1 MSPHPTPAGLTG
13 AGDALAVPV
22 STWLRPS
29 PMPQGSHP
37 DCTAVCLPALSM
49 QCRRPRP
56 PGRTSHPAGP
66 RAGQGRDSG
75 HCQALGP
82 EEDRESGLP
91 AVTPQA
97 WDRREW
103 VRGARAAQR
112 DVPWAPPGGCGEEP
126 AAGAG
131 PRVGLQAPAQRGVGG
146 ASAPPL
152 SRGLNPAGVAGTGP
166 DLSLGLA
173 PGPGGGGRAACFSG
187 LRGP

>member
-1 MSPHPTPAGLTG
+1 MTFEGRCPPTP
-13 AGDALAVPV
+13 
-22 STWLRPS
+22 LRRDSPERGMPWPS
-29 PMPQGSHP
+29 
-37 DCTAVCLPALSM
+37 LS
-49 QCRRPRP
+49 P
-56 PGRTSHPAGP
+56 PGFTPAP
-66 RAGQGRDSG
+66 CPKEATQTAQPPAYQLCPCSAADPDHQEAGQGRDSG

-97 WDRREW
+97 WDSREW

-152 SRGLNPAGVAGTGP
+152 SRGLNPAGVAGT
-166 DLSLGLA
+166 DLSLRLA